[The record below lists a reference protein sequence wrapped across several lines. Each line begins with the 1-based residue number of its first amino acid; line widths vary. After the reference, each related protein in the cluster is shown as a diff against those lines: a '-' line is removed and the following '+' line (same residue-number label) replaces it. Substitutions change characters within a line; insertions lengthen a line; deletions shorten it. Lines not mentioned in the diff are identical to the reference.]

1 MRHRVL
7 LSILAVV
14 LILFSSFYIF
24 NNASE
29 NHNFNGFEN
38 YGAPAYLTP
47 ILALVNST
55 VYQKVLPLLNSLEE
69 SMQNANYFYHFIIK
83 NVSGKNPEEIR
94 EMIKEEYESKSIK
107 GAVLIGNVPLA
118 RYEDKAIGEVIE
130 FPYYYMD
137 LNGEWKDTNGDGV
150 IDTLTGNYS
159 PEIWV
164 GIVRST
170 DEDGNN
176 VTQIRGYIDKTI
188 DYIDGKYYPR
198 VQSGAFIDDDF
209 LYLDDKIKSSLT
221 YVYMGEEVVDQNTN
235 STTFLKFLS
244 NNYAYAYFIAH
255 SDGKSY
261 IIKTPSGYEKVY
273 PEELTHINTLF
284 YTDFSCYAA
293 SFERGAIAN
302 YLIMSKNSKSLGVLT
317 YTSLGVPEPLLYY
330 HMNIGEGMSFGKSL
344 LDYIHTVTANKT
356 YFDEHIAM
364 LAYLGFPFLKPWRPS
379 GYKEFRSLD
388 IMGNEELLNYAFRY
402 GWKGNGTKGSPIQIS
417 HIMIFQP
424 MRNGNISLSN
434 ITMYVELSDCWVL
447 GGLGINVVHSKNVV
461 IKSNKIYY
469 APIVIFN
476 SKNIKIENNL
486 LESYGHFYDSIYV
499 YNSTSVDL
507 THNILNNGLGIGVR
521 GNVEYE
527 FTNGTLTYKH
537 IYYSKVNISYNKL
550 NQSLTGINLLGV
562 ANSTIFR
569 NDVEFKGVGLSL
581 ELSNNN
587 LIEENNFTLLLK
599 DFLNISLNWGTVC
612 YLSLSNS
619 YGNRIYLNNFM
630 YKGPMPEYID
640 FSKLVCVSS
649 EGLPPFTHPENNRN
663 YWNNSKYGNYW
674 EWWANKNNTND
685 KNNDGIVDYPYVIDA
700 NNTDYKPLKHP
711 FVWNIKEGNGVPYIY
726 IMAVLVAFFMLL
738 VVVVYFKRKR
748 KNYRHTLL

>member
-1 MRHRVL
+1 MKWRAV
-7 LSILAVV
+7 LSILLVV
-14 LILFSSFYIF
+14 LIMHSTFYVF
-24 NNASE
+24 GGTSK

-38 YGAPAYLTP
+38 YEAPAYLTP

-55 VYQKVLPLLNSLEE
+55 IYQKVIPILNSLEGA
-69 SMQNANYFYHFIIK
+69 MQNAHYFYYFIIK

-94 EMIKEEYESKSIK
+94 EMIKKEYESKSIK

-118 RYEDKAIGEVIE
+118 RYEDKAIGDVIE

-137 LNGEWKDTNGDGV
+137 LDGKWKDTNGDGI
-150 IDTLTGNYS
+150 IDTPSGNYS

-164 GIVRST
+164 GIVRSA

-176 VTQIRGYIDKTI
+176 VTQIKEYIDKTI

-221 YVYMGEEVVDQNTN
+221 SLYIGEEVVDQNTN

-261 IIKTPSGYEKVY
+261 IIKTPRGYEKVY
-273 PEELTHINTLF
+273 PEELAHINALF

-302 YLIMSKNSKSLGVLT
+302 YLIMGKNSKSLGVLT
-317 YTSLGVPEPLLYY
+317 YTAEGVPEPLLYY
-330 HMNIGEGMSFGKSL
+330 NMDIGEGMSFGKAL
-344 LDYIHTVTANKT
+344 VDYIRTVTANKT
-356 YFDEHIAM
+356 YFNAHIAM

-379 GYKEFRSLD
+379 GYKDFRTLD
-388 IMGNEELLNYAFRY
+388 IRGNGELLNYASIY
-402 GWKGNGTKGSPIQIS
+402 GWKGNGTKDSPIQIS

-424 MRNGNISLSN
+424 RGNGDISLHN
-434 ITMYVELSDCWVL
+434 ITIYVELSDCWVL

-469 APIVIFN
+469 ATIVIFN
-476 SKNIKIENNL
+476 SKKIKVENNL
-486 LESYGHFYDSIYV
+486 LESHGHFYNSIYV
-499 YNSTSVDL
+499 YNSTSVDI
-507 THNILNNGLGIGVR
+507 THNTINNGLGIVVR
-521 GNVEYE
+521 GYYE
-527 FTNGTLTYKH
+527 FNNGTLTYKH

-550 NQSLTGINLLGV
+550 NQSGIYLFGV
-562 ANSTIFR
+562 ANSIIFR
-569 NDVEFKGVGLSL
+569 NHVEFKSVGLSL
-581 ELSNNN
+581 EVSNNN

-599 DFLNISLNWGTVC
+599 DFLNVSLNWGAVC

-630 YKGPMPEYID
+630 YKGPMPGYID
-640 FSKLVCVSS
+640 FSKLVCVTS
-649 EGLPPFTHPENNRN
+649 EGLPPLTQPETNRN
-663 YWNNSKYGNYW
+663 YWDNGKYGNYW
-674 EWWANKNNTND
+674 EWWANKNDTND

-700 NNTDYKPLKHP
+700 NNTDYMPLKHP
-711 FVWNIKEGNGVPYIY
+711 FVWKIKENSGFPYVY
-726 IMAVLVAFFMLL
+726 ITAIAFIVVILL
-738 VVVVYFKRKR
+738 LLAIYFKKR
-748 KNYRHTLL
+748 R

>member
-1 MRHRVL
+1 MRQRVL

-29 NHNFNGFEN
+29 NHNFERFEN
-38 YGAPAYLTP
+38 YGSPAYLTP
-47 ILALVNST
+47 ILVLVNST
-55 VYQKVLPLLNSLEE
+55 IYPKVLPLLNSLEE
-69 SMQNANYFYHFIIK
+69 SMQNANYFYYFIIK

-94 EMIKEEYESKSIK
+94 EIIKEEYESKRIV

-118 RYEDKAIGEVIE
+118 KYEDKAIGEVIE

-137 LNGEWKDTNGDGV
+137 LNGEWKDTDGDGI
-150 IDTLTGNYS
+150 IDTPTGNYF
-159 PEIWV
+159 PDIWV

-170 DEDGNN
+170 DENGNN
-176 VTQIRGYIDKTI
+176 VTQIKEYINKTI

-221 YVYMGEEVVDQNTN
+221 SLYVGEEVVDQNTN

-244 NNYAYAYFIAH
+244 NDYAYAYFIAH

-261 IIKTPSGYEKVY
+261 IIKTPGGYKKVY
-273 PEELTHINTLF
+273 PEELTHINALF

-317 YTSLGVPEPLLYY
+317 YTAEGSPEPLLYY
-330 HMNIGEGMSFGKSL
+330 HMNIGEGMSFGKAL
-344 LDYIHTVTANKT
+344 VDYIHTVTANKT

-379 GYKEFRSLD
+379 RYKELRTLD
-388 IMGNEELLNYAFRY
+388 IRGNEELLNYASKY
-402 GWKGNGTKGSPIQIS
+402 GWKGNGTKNSPIRIS
-417 HIMIFQP
+417 HIMIFQTTEK
-424 MRNGNISLSN
+424 GDISLSN
-434 ITMYVELSDCWVL
+434 ITLYVELSDCWIL
-447 GGLGINVVHSKNVV
+447 GGLGINVVHSENVV
-461 IKSNKIYY
+461 IKRNKIYY
-469 APIVIFN
+469 APIVIVN
-476 SKNIKIENNL
+476 SKNIKTENNL
-486 LESYGHFYDSIYV
+486 MESYGDFGCSISV
-499 YNSTSVDL
+499 FNSTSIDI
-507 THNILNNGLGIGVR
+507 THNTINNGLGIGVR

-527 FTNGTLTYKH
+527 FNNGTLTYKH

-550 NQSLTGINLLGV
+550 NQSGIYLFGV

-581 ELSNNN
+581 EVSNNN
-587 LIEENNFTLLLK
+587 LIEGNNFTLLLK
-599 DFLNISLNWGTVC
+599 DFLNISLNWENVC

-630 YKGPMPEYID
+630 YKGPMLEYID
-640 FSKLVCVSS
+640 FSKLVCVTS
-649 EGLPPFTHPENNRN
+649 EGLPPFTQPENNRN

-711 FVWNIKEGNGVPYIY
+711 FVWKIKENSEFPYVY
-726 IMAVLVAFFMLL
+726 ITAIAVIVVILL
-738 VVVVYFKRKR
+738 ILAIYFKKR
-748 KNYRHTLL
+748 R

>member
-1 MRHRVL
+1 MKWRAL
-7 LSILAVV
+7 LSILLVV
-14 LILFSSFYIF
+14 LIMHSTFYVF
-24 NNASE
+24 GGASK
-29 NHNFNGFEN
+29 NHSFNGFEN

-55 VYQKVLPLLNSLEE
+55 IYQKVVPILNSLEE
-69 SMQNANYFYHFIIK
+69 SMQNAHYFYYFIIK

-118 RYEDKAIGEVIE
+118 SYEDKAIGKVIE

-137 LNGEWKDTNGDGV
+137 LNGEWKDSDGDGI
-150 IDTLTGNYS
+150 IDTPSGNYF

-170 DEDGNN
+170 DKDGNN
-176 VTQIRGYIDKTI
+176 VTQIEEYINKTI
-188 DYIDGKYYPR
+188 DYIDGKYCPK

-221 YVYMGEEVVDQNTN
+221 SLYIGEEVMDQNTN
-235 STTFLKFLS
+235 SATFLKFLS
-244 NNYAYAYFIAH
+244 NNYAYAYFIVH

-261 IIKTPSGYEKVY
+261 IIKTHNGHKK
-273 PEELTHINTLF
+273 INPWEIKNINALF

-302 YLIMSKNSKSLGVLT
+302 YLIMGKNFKSLGVLT
-317 YTSLGVPEPLLYY
+317 YTAEGVPEPLLYY
-330 HMNIGEGMSFGKSL
+330 HRSLGEGMSFGKAL
-344 LDYIHTVTANKT
+344 VDYIRTVTANKT

-379 GYKEFRSLD
+379 EYKEFRTLD
-388 IMGNEELLNYAFRY
+388 IRGNGELLNYASIY
-402 GWKGNGTKGSPIQIS
+402 GWKGNGTKDSPIQIS

-424 MRNGNISLSN
+424 TGNGNISLHN
-434 ITMYVELSDCWVL
+434 ITIYVELSDCWVL

-469 APIVIFN
+469 AFIVIFN
-476 SKNIKIENNL
+476 SKNIKVENNL
-486 LESYGHFYDSIYV
+486 LESHGHFYNSIYV
-499 YNSTSVDL
+499 YNSTSVDIN
-507 THNILNNGLGIGVR
+507 HNILNNGLGIGVR

-527 FTNGTLTYKH
+527 FTNETLTYKH

-619 YGNRIYLNNFM
+619 YGNRIYLNNFT
-630 YKGPMPEYID
+630 YKGPMLGYID
-640 FSKLVCVSS
+640 FSKLVCVTS
-649 EGLPPFTHPENNRN
+649 EGLSPFTHPENNRN

-674 EWWANKNNTND
+674 EWWANKNDTND

-711 FVWNIKEGNGVPYIY
+711 FVSNIKENSEFPYIY
-726 IMAVLVAFFMLL
+726 IIAIAVILIIFLFLTI
-738 VVVVYFKRKR
+738 YFKKR
-748 KNYRHTLL
+748 R